1 MGSDKCRRRIVSRGS
16 NVQIEIC
23 TCSTSVVHV
32 VAGAVTIRMEK
43 KMFQAFADVVFAAA
57 PLLQDDA
64 IVAKKTPMLSLVPEL
79 ESDAIAYGPDVA

>member
-43 KMFQAFADVVFAAA
+43 KIVTPPQVGVQRNGPKYKMESWQIIWNLA
-57 PLLQDDA
+57 P
-64 IVAKKTPMLSLVPEL
+64 
-79 ESDAIAYGPDVA
+79 